1 LPIQQPSSKIAKI
14 ANFQPGINDTFEN
27 KLQNWV
33 HHADASERA
42 NREAAQRRIL
52 LAKET
57 NAETLDLSGLK
68 LTNVPPLDVLS
79 KLKTLNLDNNRLS
92 TLPEGCFKE
101 LTALQWLYLT
111 NNQLST
117 LEEGCFTGLTALQW
131 LYLTNNQLSTL
142 EEGCFTGL
150 TALQELYIN
159 DNQLSTLKE
168 GCFKDLTALEWL
180 DLSNN
185 RLSTLEEGCFTGLTA
200 LKWLYLSYNQL
211 TTLLDR
217 GLSVDGDLYLEGC
230 TGLTSLPESLSVG
243 GDLYLKGCTGLTS
256 LPEWVFELGDTQY
269 VDATNTG
276 IPVRLL
282 EIYNHRQNEAGYSGP
297 RIEFSILD
305 NQSSDDVTA
314 DQLPQR

>member
-101 LTALQWLYLT
+101 LTALQR
-111 NNQLST
+111 
-117 LEEGCFTGLTALQW
+117 
-131 LYLTNNQLSTL
+131 
-142 EEGCFTGL
+142 
-150 TALQELYIN
+150 
-159 DNQLSTLKE
+159 
-168 GCFKDLTALEWL
+168 L

>member
-1 LPIQQPSSKIAKI
+1 MNVGGAGEKKSSSQSSPLSPPGLVKRRHSPRPVNESQGQFNKRQPQVNKI
-14 ANFQPGINDTFEN
+14 DTFSQSQLGITNTFEF
-27 KLQNWV
+27 KLKSWV
-33 HHADASERA
+33 ANAVESEKA
-42 NREAAQRRIL
+42 NRLEAQKRIL
-52 LAKET
+52 DAQKN
-57 NAETLDLSGLK
+57 NAETLDLSGLN
-68 LTNVPPLDVLS
+68 LTDVPPLDVLTTH
-79 KLKTLNLDNNRLS
+79 LKTLNLANNRLT
-92 TLPEGCFKE
+92 TLENGCFDGLTALQRLYIENNQLTTLQNGCFKE
-101 LTALQWLYLT
+101 LTALHILNLD

-117 LEEGCFTGLTALQW
+117 LPNGCF
-131 LYLTNNQLSTL
+131 
-142 EEGCFTGL
+142 
-150 TALQELYIN
+150 
-159 DNQLSTLKE
+159 D
-168 GCFKDLTALEWL
+168 
-180 DLSNN
+180 
-185 RLSTLEEGCFTGLTA
+185 GLTA